1 MPTLLPDDALI
12 VLFDGRCNLCSGTV
26 QHLIKL
32 DHNSRLRFASLQSPA
47 GQRLTRSVAVDGS
60 VDSIVVVSQG
70 KALVHSDAIIAI
82 GRTLSRPFRVAA
94 TLVGLVPRPL
104 LDGAYRFVA
113 AHRYRWFGQPAQCWL
128 PTPELMNRFLSDG
141 QS

>member
-1 MPTLLPDDALI
+1 MPTLLPDDELI

-26 QHLIKL
+26 QRLIKV

-70 KALVHSDAIIAI
+70 KALVHSDAIVAI

-94 TLVGLVPRPL
+94 TLVGLDLVPSVTAPIGSSPL
-104 LDGAYRFVA
+104 VAIDGLANLRSAGY
-113 AHRYRWFGQPAQCWL
+113 L
-128 PTPELMNRFLSDG
+128 PPS
-141 QS
+141 